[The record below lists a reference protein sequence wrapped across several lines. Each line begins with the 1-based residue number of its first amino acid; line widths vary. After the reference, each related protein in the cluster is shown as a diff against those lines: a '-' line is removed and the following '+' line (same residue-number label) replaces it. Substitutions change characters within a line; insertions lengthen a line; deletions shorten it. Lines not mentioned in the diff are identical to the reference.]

1 MAVKIIAEAGV
12 NHNGSMELAKKLID
26 AAAKAGADYVKF
38 QTFKPEKL
46 VARSAGTAEY
56 QKKNLHSDESQLEML
71 NKLALTQEDFREL
84 KRYCEERN
92 IGFLSTPFDLDSLAF
107 LDSLGMD
114 FWKIPSGEITNLPY
128 LEAIAQTDRPV
139 VLSTGMADL
148 AEVEDAMK
156 VLTKQKPRE
165 ITILQC
171 NTEYPTPYE
180 DVNLRAM
187 QTMKEVFHVP
197 VGYSDHTK
205 GIAIPLAAVGAGAQ
219 VIEKHFTLDRTLPG
233 PDHVASLEPDEL
245 QAMVEGIRQIEKA
258 MGTGEKVPSSSEKK
272 NIAAARKSLV
282 AACRIQK
289 GEFFTSENIT
299 TKRPGDGLSPMRYHE
314 ILGQVAD
321 RDYEEDEQIMGKE

>member
-12 NHNGSMELAKKLID
+12 NHNGSMDLAKKLVD
-26 AAAKAGADYVKF
+26 AAAQAGADYVKF

-46 VARSAGTAEY
+46 VARNAGTAEY
-56 QKKNLHSDESQLEML
+56 QKKNLQSDESQLEML

-107 LDSLGMD
+107 LDGLGMD

-128 LEAIAQTDRPV
+128 LEAIARTDRPV

-148 AEVEDAMK
+148 AEVEAAMK

-187 QTMKEVFHVP
+187 QTMKDVFRVP

-245 QAMVEGIRQIEKA
+245 QAMVEGIRRIEKA

-289 GEFFTSENIT
+289 GELFTSENIT
-299 TKRPGDGLSPMRYHE
+299 AKRPGDGLNPMRYHE

-321 RDYEEDEQIMGKE
+321 RDYEEDEQIMGKA

>member
-289 GEFFTSENIT
+289 GELFTSENIT
-299 TKRPGDGLSPMRYHE
+299 AKRPGDGLNPMRYHE

>member
-12 NHNGSMELAKKLID
+12 NHNGSMELAKKLVD

-139 VLSTGMADL
+139 VLSTGMTDL
-148 AEVEDAMK
+148 AEVEAAMK

-165 ITILQC
+165 IIILQC

-197 VGYSDHTK
+197 MGYSDHTK

-272 NIAAARKSLV
+272 NIAVARKSLV

-289 GEFFTSENIT
+289 GELFTSENIT
-299 TKRPGDGLSPMRYHE
+299 AKRPGDGLSPMRYHE

>member
-71 NKLALTQEDFREL
+71 NKLALAQEDFREL

-289 GEFFTSENIT
+289 GELFTSENIT
-299 TKRPGDGLSPMRYHE
+299 AKRPGDGLSPMRYHE

>member
-12 NHNGSMELAKKLID
+12 NHNGSMELAKKLVD

-148 AEVEDAMK
+148 AEVEAAMK
-156 VLTKQKPRE
+156 VLTQQKPRE
-165 ITILQC
+165 IIILQC

-187 QTMKEVFHVP
+187 QTMKEVFRVP

-272 NIAAARKSLV
+272 NIVAARKSLV

-289 GEFFTSENIT
+289 GELFTSENIT
-299 TKRPGDGLSPMRYHE
+299 AKRPGDGLSPMRYHE

-321 RDYEEDEQIMGKE
+321 RDYEEDEQIMGKA

>member
-128 LEAIAQTDRPV
+128 LEAIAQTERPV

-148 AEVEDAMK
+148 AEVEAAMK

-171 NTEYPTPYE
+171 NTEYPTPCE

-219 VIEKHFTLDRTLPG
+219 VIEKHFTLDRMLPG

-289 GEFFTSENIT
+289 GELFTSENIT
-299 TKRPGDGLSPMRYHE
+299 AKRPGDGLSPMRYHE

-321 RDYEEDEQIMGKE
+321 RDYEEDEQIMGKA

>member
-71 NKLALTQEDFREL
+71 NKLALAQEDFREL

-289 GEFFTSENIT
+289 GELFTSENIT

>member
-46 VARSAGTAEY
+46 AARSAGTAEY

-71 NKLALTQEDFREL
+71 NKLALAQEDFREL

-156 VLTKQKPRE
+156 VLNKQKSRE

-289 GEFFTSENIT
+289 GELFTSENIT

>member
-289 GEFFTSENIT
+289 GELFTSENIT